1 MVVQLVVMELLY
13 KDILLRNKNDS
24 KGCLQPEV
32 KRYIYKSIGLGWRLC
47 FNWSVFGNY
56 HAVVVG

>member
-1 MVVQLVVMELLY
+1 MVVQLVELELLY
-13 KDILLRNKNDS
+13 EDILLRNKNDS
-24 KGCLQPEV
+24 KGCLQLEV